1 MKKITAGLVSLLS
14 FTPISSNATDFN
26 MSIGGGYPFFFVPE
40 VSVTTKDNEQR
51 WYLNYKASLDHG
63 ISAGFEHSVSD
74 NNKHA
79 IGVVLGAI
87 GLQDDPRQCE
97 SDEKDNLTSSFAKIF
112 GCALAESFDEE
123 VVNGLGISYSYNFNG
138 LSNSGV
144 QIRAELGYG
153 EGRNSGEKNTRGG
166 LIISY
171 QF

>member
-1 MKKITAGLVSLLS
+1 MKIATAALISLLA
-14 FTPISSNATDFN
+14 FTPISSNATDINF
-26 MSIGGGYPFFFVPE
+26 SIGGGLPFVFVPE
-40 VSVTTKDNEQR
+40 VSLITKDNEQR

-63 ISAGFEHSVSD
+63 ISAGFEHSITA

-79 IGVVLGAI
+79 MGIVLGTI
-87 GLQDDPRQCE
+87 GLQDDPRQCQSNE
-97 SDEKDNLTSSFAKIF
+97 NDSLTDSIAEIF

-144 QIRAELGYG
+144 QIRTELGYG
-153 EGRNSGEKNTRGG
+153 EGRNSKEKSTRGG
-166 LIISY
+166 IIVSY